1 MFSQE
6 NLPYI
11 IAGLLIAAA
20 LYYFFVYKKQQAYKE
35 ETVTKAP
42 AAPVDPVA
50 EMYAEEPYEEELYA
64 ENEEDVDPKKNK

>member
-35 ETVTKAP
+35 AERPVSP
-42 AAPVDPVA
+42 AKTDPVA
-50 EMYAEEPYEEELYA
+50 EMYEEEPYEEEMYA
-64 ENEEDVDPKKNK
+64 EEEEEDPKKNK

>member
-1 MFSQE
+1 MFTQE

-35 ETVTKAP
+35 E
-42 AAPVDPVA
+42 A
-50 EMYAEEPYEEELYA
+50 ELRLQQLTHLPSLRGGAL
-64 ENEEDVDPKKNK
+64 

>member
-11 IAGLLIAAA
+11 IGGLLIAAA

-35 ETVTKAP
+35 ETKETP
-42 AAPVDPVA
+42 AAPVDPVT

-64 ENEEDVDPKKNK
+64 DHEEDVDPKKNK